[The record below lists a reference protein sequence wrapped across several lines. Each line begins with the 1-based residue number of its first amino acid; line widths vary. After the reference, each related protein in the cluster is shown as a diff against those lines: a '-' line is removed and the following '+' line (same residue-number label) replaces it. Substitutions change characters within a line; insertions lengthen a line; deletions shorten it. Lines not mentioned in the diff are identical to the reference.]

1 VTDRTW
7 SLTVV
12 GQIFDVIPDLATP
25 SQVQAS
31 LREILEDPKLEV
43 FWWDW
48 EDERYVDVRGAEA
61 ELGAADSHVV
71 TRVDYESRK
80 IGAIRH
86 DRTLLGQPGFNEVFV
101 PMIRIAMER
110 DRLHR
115 ELVAKLD
122 QLKASRLRL
131 VQAAEEERR
140 RLERNLH
147 DGAQQLLVVTLLDLH
162 RLERLT
168 ADDAQVGPLAQGA
181 RRQLEGA
188 IEELRELARGLHP
201 PLLTEHGLEAALRAG
216 AARSSLPVQLD
227 LHVGEGVPPD
237 VEAAAYYVCA
247 EAVTNAVKHAR
258 SSAVSLSVLRE
269 NGTLVVEVCDD
280 GVGGAAQGAHDRG
293 STGLTG
299 LRDRVEALEG
309 TLDVH
314 SPPGQ
319 GTRLTA
325 RFPL

>member
-1 VTDRTW
+1 
-7 SLTVV
+7 
-12 GQIFDVIPDLATP
+12 
-25 SQVQAS
+25 
-31 LREILEDPKLEV
+31 LREILDDPHLEV

-48 EDERYVDVRGAEA
+48 EHERYVDVHGAEA
-61 ELGAADSHVV
+61 ELRGDDRHVV
-71 TRVDYESRK
+71 TRIDYESRM

-86 DRTLLGQPGFNEVFV
+86 DRALLDQPGFHEVFV

-131 VQAAEEERR
+131 VQTAEDERR

-147 DGAQQLLVVTLLDLH
+147 DGAQQLLVVTLLDLR

-168 ADDAQVGPLAQGA
+168 ADDAEVGPAAQSA
-181 RRQLEGA
+181 RVQLEGA

-201 PLLTEHGLEAALRAG
+201 PLLREHGLEAALRAG

-227 LHVGEGVPPD
+227 LQVGEGVPPD

-258 SSAVSLSVLRE
+258 SSTVSLSVLRE
-269 NGTLVVEVCDD
+269 HGTLVVQVCDD
-280 GVGGAAQGAHDRG
+280 GVGGAAQAAHDRG

-299 LRDRVEALEG
+299 LRDRVEALDG
-309 TLDVH
+309 TLDLH
-314 SPPGQ
+314 SPPGD